1 MTNLF
6 NVKLKI
12 SIITISFNSGG
23 TIQKTLDSVFNQSY
37 NNIEHIIIDGGSSDN
52 TLAICN
58 TFSHISKLI
67 SEPDNGVYNAFNK
80 GLKLATGDII
90 GFLNADDVFFNVNSV
105 QEIVNAFSNNETDI
119 VYGNLD
125 YVNEEGKVIRN
136 WISKPYEIGL
146 IKKAWMPAH
155 PTFYCKKEVYDRLGG
170 YNDTFKIGGDF
181 ELCLR
186 FLEVNQVSS
195 FYLNKKLVKMLI
207 GGISNSGLKSKW
219 IIYIEELRAFKINK
233 VYVNPI
239 IFFFYKLK
247 KLKQFF

>member
-1 MTNLF
+1 M
-6 NVKLKI
+6 KI
-12 SIITISFNSGG
+12 SIITISFNAKA
-23 TIQKTLDSVFNQSY
+23 TIEKTLQSVANQLY
-37 NNIEHIIIDGGSSDN
+37 KNIEHIIVDGGSKDN
-52 TLAICN
+52 TLEICN
-58 TFSHISKLI
+58 SFPHVSKII
-67 SEPDNGVYNAFNK
+67 SEPDKGVYDAFNK

-90 GFLNADDVFFNVNSV
+90 GFLNADDIFFNENSV
-105 QEIVNAFSNNETDI
+105 QEIAKAFSENKTHI

-125 YVNEEGKVIRN
+125 YINENGKVIRN
-136 WISKPYEIGL
+136 WISRPYEISL

-170 YNDTFKIGGDF
+170 YNDSFKIGGDF

-186 FLEVNQVSS
+186 FLEVHKVPS
-195 FYLNKKLVKMLI
+195 FYLNKKLVKMLV

-219 IIYIEELRAFKINK
+219 IIYKEELRAFKINK

-239 IFFFYKLK
+239 IFFIYKLK

>member
-1 MTNLF
+1 MSNLF

-67 SEPDNGVYNAFNK
+67 SEPDKGVYDAFNK
-80 GLKLATGDII
+80 GLKLATGEII
-90 GFLNADDVFFNVNSV
+90 GFLNSDDTFYNENSI
-105 QEIVNAFSNNETDI
+105 QSIVDAFSNNETDI

-136 WISKPYEIGL
+136 WISKPYEKGL
-146 IKKAWMPAH
+146 VKKAWMPAH
-155 PTFYCKKEVYDRLGG
+155 PSFYCKKEVYERLGA
-170 YNDTFKIGGDF
+170 YNDSFKIAGDF

-186 FLEVNQVSS
+186 FLEINNIPS
-195 FYLNKKLVKMLI
+195 FYLNKKVVKMLV

-219 IIYIEELRAFKINK
+219 IIFKEELRAFEINNIS
-233 VYVNPI
+233 VNPFL
-239 IFFFYKLK
+239 FFFYKLK

>member
-1 MTNLF
+1 M
-6 NVKLKI
+6 KI
-12 SIITISFNSGG
+12 SIITISFNAKA
-23 TIQKTLDSVFNQSY
+23 TIEKTLQSVANQLY
-37 NNIEHIIIDGGSSDN
+37 KNIEHIIVDGGSKDS
-52 TLAICN
+52 TLEICN
-58 TFSHISKLI
+58 SFPHVSKII
-67 SEPDNGVYNAFNK
+67 SEPDKGVYDAFNK

-90 GFLNADDVFFNVNSV
+90 GFLNADDVFFNKNSV
-105 QEIVNAFSNNETDI
+105 QEIAKAFSENKTDI

-125 YVNEEGKVIRN
+125 YINENGKVIRN
-136 WISKPYEIGL
+136 WISRPYEIGL

-170 YNDTFKIGGDF
+170 YNVSFKIAGDF

-219 IIYIEELRAFKINK
+219 IIYKEELRAFKINK
-233 VYVNPI
+233 VNINPV
-239 IFFFYKLK
+239 IFFIYKLK